1 MKKLILNDS
10 RQIEIQS
17 AQESGGVLRIRIILT
32 TAESLKAL
40 FQDKFATKK
49 MTMVEN
55 QQTIA
60 EYENYTEFKYIKEE
74 VGGIFEVE
82 LTQSEADLDTRVEKV
97 ENEQSELQ
105 RSIDEGFAEITMIL
119 ATITGGD
126 ESEV

>member
-1 MKKLILNDS
+1 MKKIILNDS

-74 VGGIFEVE
+74 VGGIFEIE
-82 LTQSEADLDTRVEKV
+82 LTQPEADLDTRVEKV

>member
-17 AQESGGVLRIRIILT
+17 VQESGGVLHIRIILT
-32 TAESLKAL
+32 AAESLKAL

-49 MTMVEN
+49 MTLVEN

-60 EYENYTEFKYIKEE
+60 EYENYTEFKYVKEE

-82 LTQSEADLDTRVEKV
+82 LTQPEADLDTRVEKV
-97 ENEQSELQ
+97 ENEQSRTSAEL
-105 RSIDEGFAEITMIL
+105 DEGFAEITMIL

>member
-17 AQESGGVLRIRIILT
+17 AQESEGVLHIRIILT

-40 FQDKFATKK
+40 FRDEFATKK
-49 MTMVEN
+49 MTLVEN
-55 QQTIA
+55 QQTVA

-74 VGGIFEVE
+74 AGGIFEVE

>member
-60 EYENYTEFKYIKEE
+60 EYENYTEFKYIKE